1 MDSFVIELILSL
13 ISAVFVVL
21 WWLLR
26 QKDAHQAKQIEKQ
39 ESSINLLFQKHD
51 DDVRKLSE
59 LELKIAS
66 SHYIKPELDAKFLS
80 LENSIK
86 DGLHTLGTKFDR
98 LTEALI
104 NYNTKKM

>member
-1 MDSFVIELILSL
+1 MEYFFVELSL
-13 ISAVFVVL
+13 LCITAVFIVL

-26 QKDAHQAKQIEKQ
+26 QKDASQAQQ
-39 ESSINLLFQKHD
+39 INLLFTKHD
-51 DDVRKLSE
+51 DDARKLSE

-66 SHYIKPELDAKFLS
+66 SHYIKPELDAKFMS

-86 DGLHTLGTKFDR
+86 DGLHELGAKFDR

-104 NYNTKKM
+104 NASAKRG